1 MAAPVCRNAR
11 PVLQSW
17 SALSTRFRGF
27 SSRPA
32 RTPERTAESADGA
45 GGGGLK
51 AEDLAEKIRK
61 EKRDAEV
68 EKKQQ
73 QQVPTSP
80 LQERVQELKKL
91 SGQLQQVHPNVLAK
105 VLKQGLLFE
114 NENIIVAN
122 KPYGVPMDGG
132 PNVKNNIAD
141 ILPTLAKMLGGMRA
155 EPLHICHR
163 LDKETTGAFVLAKS
177 EGAAEWIRKVLK
189 THQLERKYWALSVG
203 VPVPSEGVIDIPI
216 VEKEIAGPQ
225 PHFKMALSPLYRL
238 NEGADKVTRVRPA
251 QGAQSAVT
259 RYGILSST
267 GNSAL
272 LEVQPVTGV
281 KHQIR
286 VHMAYGLGCQILGD
300 HKYAHWNKLAPQK
313 LPERMLQKLGLEQA
327 KVRHLPLHLHLRQ
340 LILPGVEGQE
350 EIRVICPLPK
360 FFFGSLK
367 KLKIKLPDKDQK

>member
-11 PVLQSW
+11 PVLPRW

-32 RTPERTAESADGA
+32 RTPVRPVESADGT
-45 GGGGLK
+45 GGGLK
-51 AEDLAEKIRK
+51 AEDLAEKIRR
-61 EKRDAEV
+61 EKRDAAV

-80 LQERVQELKKL
+80 LQERVRELKKL

-114 NENIIVAN
+114 NENLIVVN

-177 EGAAEWIRKVLK
+177 QGAAECIRKLLK
-189 THQLERKYWALSVG
+189 THQLERKYWAVTVG

-238 NEGADKVTRVRPA
+238 NEESDKMTRIRPA

-259 RYGILSST
+259 RYGVLSST

-367 KLKIKLPDKDQK
+367 KLKIKLPDKDKK